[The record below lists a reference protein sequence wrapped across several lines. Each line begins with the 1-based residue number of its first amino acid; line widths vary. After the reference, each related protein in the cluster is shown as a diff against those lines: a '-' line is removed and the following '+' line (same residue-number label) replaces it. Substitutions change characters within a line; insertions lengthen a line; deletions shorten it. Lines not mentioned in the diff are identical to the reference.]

1 MKLNP
6 PFVVPGSPVPLYYAF
21 VNQHRAPAPNLSDP
35 TGRTLALKTMVLN
48 DGLQDPEGRGP
59 VEVFDVNHRLMS
71 NDAQKAINFTAE
83 ETVAK
88 GLAER
93 GGWFFGLGNSR
104 YRGRSRS
111 EDYLMGD
118 RLSRDTDA
126 GIAGQRRRQM
136 SKADRLMV
144 NRIRERRSSD
154 ESRFDQIN
162 KIANLALENT
172 KEDSRKDLLEG
183 FAKVANNSINISK
196 DIDNQKLEKKA
207 DDFSKSYY
215 KDAVTDLNNN
225 DEILQSYF
233 AGLGRLY
240 DERLEKRK
248 ADFKELYN
256 VIDEAGQDLIY
267 EAHPKEVVVSDAI
280 GRGGLV
286 ENGLE
291 QKRQTHGVALSAPT
305 GNFRANYASRHDA
318 LKKMA
323 ELSFSS

>member
-1 MKLNP
+1 
-6 PFVVPGSPVPLYYAF
+6 
-21 VNQHRAPAPNLSDP
+21 
-35 TGRTLALKTMVLN
+35 
-48 DGLQDPEGRGP
+48 
-59 VEVFDVNHRLMS
+59 
-71 NDAQKAINFTAE
+71 
-83 ETVAK
+83 
-88 GLAER
+88 
-93 GGWFFGLGNSR
+93 
-104 YRGRSRS
+104 
-111 EDYLMGD
+111 
-118 RLSRDTDA
+118 
-126 GIAGQRRRQM
+126 M

-162 KIANLALENT
+162 KIANLTLENT
-172 KEDSRKDLLEG
+172 KEDSRKDILEG

-225 DEILQSYF
+225 DETLQSYF

-318 LKKMA
+318 LKKIA